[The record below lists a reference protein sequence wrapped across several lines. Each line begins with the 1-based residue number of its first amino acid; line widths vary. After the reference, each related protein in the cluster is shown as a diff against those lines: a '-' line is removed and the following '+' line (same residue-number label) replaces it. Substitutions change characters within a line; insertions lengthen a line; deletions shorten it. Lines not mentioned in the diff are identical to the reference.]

1 MWIKYWPQALL
12 AVLLAAAMWYAHHRG
27 FQTAFGRQQAVIAQI
42 KAEQQAQALAAE
54 QAYTAK
60 LAEVQKLAQARQAQT
75 DALAKSLAEQQRQS
89 RLQVERNKKG
99 IENAIKQDQ
108 AAAGGCIGGIGGHSL
123 HQYRQAL
130 GYNAD
135 TND

>member
-1 MWIKYWPQALL
+1 M
-12 AVLLAAAMWYAHHRG
+12 
-27 FQTAFGRQQAVIAQI
+27 
-42 KAEQQAQALAAE
+42 AAE

-108 AAAGGCIGGIGGHSL
+108 AAAGGCIGGIGAHSL

-130 GYNAD
+130 GYSAD